1 MQKKLTTQPMWIGTV
16 VHEIAE
22 GALKAMQQGV
32 TPWVERAVEMARERA
47 EADIEASRAGR
58 YEQDPKRYPGF
69 QCHYYGQEEPD
80 FDAAIEQIE
89 AQLRTLFAHPVFRR
103 MMAVPERIVEVE
115 ELRQIDIEGVPVW
128 VVLDAMVSD
137 GEGGLVIIDWK
148 TGKDHEDEKIARQL
162 GIYGIYATQERGV
175 PVEQVRTLHVNTRF
189 NTMTQ
194 HPVDA
199 AVLDE
204 TRAFVR
210 ESADAMR
217 AALTKPA
224 ENEGRGRTSPCSPRG
239 IRPASGAD
247 SGETVGASDS
257 FFASWVNASEGGPV
271 AGTLRETFIPLTR
284 REDPV
289 SARLL
294 LVAAALATGC
304 TTVQDPFTETYDA
317 SNLYLVQA
325 TLDQGAFSYQGV
337 ASTDITVEGRS
348 WGQGRNEDLARERR
362 EGNSWTFGVTGQTL
376 SLVTS
381 SLSGSARRGPRP
393 LRPRRDGP
401 GHHQRRRPR
410 GPLRRRGLP
419 HHHRRAHRRRAR
431 GGRRGPL
438 RHRGRHRPRGLALR
452 GAA

>member
-1 MQKKLTTQPMWIGTV
+1 MGELQNTFSWSYSRHGLFAQCRRKYWLNHYAFWGGWSRRAPARARALYVQKKLTTQPMWIGTV

-224 ENEGRGRTSPCSPRG
+224 ENEGREEDFPMLPEGD
-239 IRPASGAD
+239 PA
-247 SGETVGASDS
+247 
-257 FFASWVNASEGGPV
+257 
-271 AGTLRETFIPLTR
+271 
-284 REDPV
+284 
-289 SARLL
+289 
-294 LVAAALATGC
+294 C
-304 TTVQDPFTETYDA
+304 
-317 SNLYLVQA
+317 
-325 TLDQGAFSYQGV
+325 
-337 ASTDITVEGRS
+337 
-348 WGQGRNEDLARERR
+348 ERCR
-362 EGNSWTFGVTGQTL
+362 F
-376 SLVTS
+376 
-381 SLSGSARRGPRP
+381 
-393 LRPRRDGP
+393 RRDC
-401 GHHQRRRPR
+401 
-410 GPLRRRGLP
+410 
-419 HHHRRAHRRRAR
+419 
-431 GGRRGPL
+431 GRE
-438 RHRGRHRPRGLALR
+438 
-452 GAA
+452 